1 MMYAPAPHHP
11 RRRSRKRRA
20 RAPTSL
26 GVGGGIALSVGA
38 LFGFWTADQLHRMS
52 VTYATTDA
60 NAPGPGKATT
70 LPAGVNSLAQYNN
83 AAVLARPTWQSQAWQ
98 WGTAIFAGML
108 GLFVPWRMLKLFLY
122 GTSLGTGLHA
132 TYQLVNGYIM
142 MPLIQGG
149 TTADAWGQRAY
160 GTELE
165 ANWVMGKMTK
175 PNGVPASSMFQGL
188 LGAPPRGG
196 RALPANG
203 AARVPVSLAT
213 RPGALGGSP
222 FPHGTPAALGADAMP
237 GGYTGQPGNP
247 GPASFPAGWA
257 LKPVTGPG
265 DCPPGGKYMDLGA
278 DGKWCAVPPPATPPA
293 PPTGGPTP
301 PPAPPTMTPPQ
312 PPPAPPM
319 APPTATP
326 SPPVPACPLPFMG
339 SEMQQQ
345 RSFCCGTNP
354 CSCGANQGPPGTVL
368 GQPPSHPLFAMMFAP
383 RRAA

>member
-1 MMYAPAPHHP
+1 MMYAPAPHHT
-11 RRRSRKRRA
+11 RRRRGRRRRA

-26 GVGGGIALSVGA
+26 GVGGGAVLSVGA
-38 LFGFWTADQLHRMS
+38 LFGMWTADQLHRMS
-52 VTYATTDA
+52 VTYAAGDT
-60 NAPGPGKATT
+60 NAPKQ
-70 LPAGVNSLAQYNN
+70 LPAGVPDLATYNDV
-83 AAVLARPTWQSQAWQ
+83 AIAARPTWQSQAWQ
-98 WGTAIFAGML
+98 WGTALFAGVL

-122 GTSLGTGLHA
+122 GTSLGAGLHA
-132 TYQLVNGYIM
+132 TYQLVTGYIVL
-142 MPLIQGG
+142 PLVAGG
-149 TTADAWGQRAY
+149 TWGSRAY
-160 GTELE
+160 AVELQ
-165 ANWVMGKMTK
+165 ANYTMGKMTK
-175 PNGVPASSMFQGL
+175 PASTTQGR
-188 LGAPPRGG
+188 LGAPPGT

-203 AARVPVSLAT
+203 NARVPVSLAT
-213 RPGALGGSP
+213 RPGALGASP

-278 DGKWCAVPPPATPPA
+278 DGKWCAVPPPAPPATPPAPPQAPPA
-293 PPTGGPTP
+293 PPTGGPP
-301 PPAPPTMTPPQ
+301 PPAPPAPPTMS

-319 APPTATP
+319 MPPTATP